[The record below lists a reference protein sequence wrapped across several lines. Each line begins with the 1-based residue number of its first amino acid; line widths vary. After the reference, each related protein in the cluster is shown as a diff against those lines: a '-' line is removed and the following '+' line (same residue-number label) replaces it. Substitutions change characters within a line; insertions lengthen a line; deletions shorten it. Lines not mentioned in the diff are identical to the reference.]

1 MHVSIDC
8 WVFIEFGEWRRE
20 EKGAIMAS
28 GIEGEELNDST
39 TTVIILMITAMM
51 MRRTVKG
58 GIVSLPQVW
67 LHIVPPFD

>member
-39 TTVIILMITAMM
+39 TTVIILMIDYGDDDEKNSQ
-51 MRRTVKG
+51 RG
-58 GIVSLPQVW
+58 DCIVATGLATYCS
-67 LHIVPPFD
+67 PF